1 VKAADSRIQV
11 IRSTQRK
18 FTEIMCS
25 CGFRYS
31 AVLSAI
37 TFALIVCGSRC
48 VNYELMKTDFE
59 YTAAIFIDKFIID
72 RTQFT
77 IHDEILKLRNGSI
90 VIVRL
95 LTANKFYSNVIAA
108 ATLKSS
114 HDYNGTINARYLSVD
129 FARVVH
135 LYTKVLIAAPFVTGT
150 FRNHTKTYNVLS
162 IGLGTGVINGYLHD
176 QFQNMNI
183 TVVELEETFYKVA
196 QEYFDLTLDHR
207 QRVII
212 SDGLQFLRDHLRSG
226 QAHFDAIYV
235 DACHPEFRY
244 GAICPVE
251 AFLTKDGAK
260 LLHDAL
266 ADNGTVAVSILVAP
280 EYIAELYTSSFKE
293 VFEQCALVSYSA
305 RMANK
310 ALICG
315 QRVPEKETLNS
326 EMTAVFEELGFAE
339 FPDETEEGK

>member
-1 VKAADSRIQV
+1 MFVLLFLLEV
-11 IRSTQRK
+11 HMTLLRSLENLDVRA
-18 FTEIMCS
+18 
-25 CGFRYS
+25 GR
-31 AVLSAI
+31 AVSGLGA
-37 TFALIVCGSRC
+37 VEE
-48 VNYELMKTDFE
+48 NLMKTDFE

-77 IHDEILKLRNGSI
+77 IHDEILKLRNGRLV
-90 VIVRL
+90 VI
-95 LTANKFYSNVIAA
+95 FFWQQ
-108 ATLKSS
+108 
-114 HDYNGTINARYLSVD
+114 G
-129 FARVVH
+129 
-135 LYTKVLIAAPFVTGT
+135 
-150 FRNHTKTYNVLS
+150 
-162 IGLGTGVINGYLHD
+162 
-176 QFQNMNI
+176 MNI

-212 SDGLQFLRDHLRSG
+212 SDVLG

-310 ALICG
+310 HGQRVHFQALICG